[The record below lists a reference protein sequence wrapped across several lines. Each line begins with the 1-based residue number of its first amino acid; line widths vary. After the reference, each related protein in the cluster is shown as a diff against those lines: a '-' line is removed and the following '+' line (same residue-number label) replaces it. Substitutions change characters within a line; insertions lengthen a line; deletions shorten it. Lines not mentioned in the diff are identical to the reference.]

1 MLTPFRVLWERS
13 RMERACRWSRE
24 ELEAHQQKQLATVRR
39 FASERSPFY
48 ARFHKGLQD
57 KPLEQ
62 LPILTKAEMMES
74 FDRLIT
80 DRAIRREEVE
90 AHIKENP
97 DAELFRNKYVVLAT
111 SGSTGL
117 RGFFLF
123 SDSEWIGVLANIA
136 RPMVWAGIRRGPGKL
151 PRSAMIASTTPWHYS
166 ARVAKSL
173 SSRVLPALYLA
184 AGDPIDS
191 IVQRLNA
198 WQPEALGGYPSVLRQ
213 LAEEQTAGRLNI
225 QPRRISTA
233 AELLTEETRRR
244 VEHVWHARV
253 YDTYGATEY
262 APIAA
267 QCAYGKRHLVEDGAI
282 IEVVDENGRAV
293 PPGERGD
300 RVLLTVFGRWT
311 QPLIRYEISDV
322 LRLEDVECACGRS
335 FRMVASIEGR
345 IEEVLIFAAKNGS
358 AEPVSIHP
366 NVFHELL
373 ETAPAAGWQV
383 VQDESG
389 LSVRLAGLR
398 DRSFCETVQR
408 QLRQTL
414 EQRGAAVTNIEV
426 RAVDALE
433 RGSTGKAPLVKSKL
447 AGRRAAAS
455 QG

>member
-24 ELEAHQQKQLATVRR
+24 KLEAHQQKQLATVRR
-39 FASERSPFY
+39 FAVERSPFY
-48 ARFHKGLQD
+48 ARFHKGLED

-80 DRAIRREEVE
+80 DRTVRREEVE

-97 DAELFRNKYVVLAT
+97 GGALFRGEYVVLAT

-117 RGFFLF
+117 RGVFLF

-173 SSRVLPALYLA
+173 SSRVLPALYLD

-244 VEHVWHARV
+244 VENVWNARV

-267 QCAYGKRHLVEDGAI
+267 QCAHGKRHLVEDGAM

-293 PPGERGD
+293 PPGERGE
-300 RVLLTVFGRWT
+300 RVLLTVFDRWT

-322 LRLEDVECACGRS
+322 LRLEDG
-335 FRMVASIEGR
+335 VASAGA
-345 IEEVLIFAAKNGS
+345 VFA
-358 AEPVSIHP
+358 
-366 NVFHELL
+366 
-373 ETAPAAGWQV
+373 WW
-383 VQDESG
+383 
-389 LSVRLAGLR
+389 
-398 DRSFCETVQR
+398 
-408 QLRQTL
+408 
-414 EQRGAAVTNIEV
+414 
-426 RAVDALE
+426 RASKDA
-433 RGSTGKAPLVKSKL
+433 
-447 AGRRAAAS
+447 
-455 QG
+455 